1 MNFREKL
8 KTVLQTLKLLDK
20 AKANQLSKE
29 EWKQIVDSYQKEYQ
43 STLQDD
49 LAADQADQAAHNVP
63 VMSQEQMNQ
72 VQGILE
78 SIVNPDNMGANA
90 ENDED
95 LQASPQN
102 SRPEA
107 TGTEIVQLAQSV
119 QNLVNRMENQ
129 AQEDRPVQTVQANMR
144 TYTGPADRARYLFGI
159 ESPMFSMSERWNKIT
174 VNPAAAIALG
184 AWDEETD
191 GVSFRRQAV
200 AYSRSL
206 QRRYAYLHANGMLD
220 AKRLAAGEFGTNYD
234 GVKNA
239 GVGDQFV
246 ILRQDALIA
255 RVLQKRDLTQHFP
268 VRYGIQDH
276 DLVFNAFFS
285 EVSQAYQAG
294 EIWKGDM
301 KLENEMGHV
310 DDAMI
315 KLKFGPMKELE
326 RMYIG
331 YLNREGSDPVKW
343 NMVEF
348 CILNSMETAQVE
360 QNKRRMRGIYVKPE
374 KGVAGSYL
382 NASTGIIYTLI
393 RYIHE
398 NKILTH
404 DDESYRG
411 YTDADMLNAVQ
422 EFVADVTS
430 SCTED
435 FDLDNHVLYLNKMH
449 QPWWIKNVR
458 AKYGKEI
465 DFTGPA
471 SYLNIVP
478 DTNLRIVWLPYLGQ
492 LPLMFMDIP
501 GNLQFLEYVPG
512 EMLSVKVKED
522 MEEIKAWSTWK
533 EGCAASFTG
542 RRFDSLEKLKQNNYE
557 WQQIFMNKPAVSL
570 TQDATTA
577 DAAKGFW
584 HITVA
589 NSGAKALTDITG
601 AKPGIAYIVECGN
614 MTNAT
619 TIAKS
624 GQFANIT
631 EAYTPKKVGDY
642 IMVILD
648 SKGKFLELERQV
660 NGVRKLNGELQ
671 PNVPGVR

>member
-8 KTVLQTLKLLDK
+8 KTVLQSLKLLDK

-49 LAADQADQAAHNVP
+49 LAADQAAHNVP

>member
-8 KTVLQTLKLLDK
+8 KTVLQSLKLLDK

-49 LAADQADQAAHNVP
+49 LAADQAAHNVP

-78 SIVNPDNMGANA
+78 SIINPDNMGANA

-174 VNPAAAIALG
+174 VNPAAAVALG

-422 EFVADVTS
+422 EFVGDVTS

-542 RRFDSLEKLKQNNYE
+542 RRFDSLERLKQNNYE

-577 DAAKGFW
+577 DATKGFW

>member
-8 KTVLQTLKLLDK
+8 KTVLQSLKLLDK

-174 VNPAAAIALG
+174 VNPAAAVALG

-648 SKGKFLELERQV
+648 SKGKFLELERQE

>member
-8 KTVLQTLKLLDK
+8 KTVLQSLKLLDK

-174 VNPAAAIALG
+174 VNPAAAVALG

-631 EAYTPKKVGDY
+631 KAYTPKKVGDY

-648 SKGKFLELERQV
+648 SKGKFLELERQE